1 MRFNFLCFALFL
13 CASLSAREPYHA
25 TVTVDGVSAT
35 VADPNLVDL
44 SRSLKS
50 SSIQELIPFYTPTS
64 AASIAIDLRGI
75 DVITSFAANSTTLQV
90 AIPQAHISQSF
101 TGETRD
107 DSIKLFKNFI
117 QDAGNR
123 HRLLKAYQRY
133 SPIDPIAG
141 NPNSLIAQMAQND
154 YLMGSLHPL
163 AGASCAFR
171 SQPIV
176 HQFQMGTAFERGF
189 SKGFDTTVVSL
200 PLRYS
205 YAPCL
210 DYALIIDVPL
220 TYLRN
225 GGASSVVGSL
235 GVGFQMP
242 VTSSWALTPMIRMGS
257 GGSLDLCTSGNFFS
271 TGLTSL
277 YTLPVSS
284 FLLSMTNYAGY
295 FTSTNLWLTGVNFN
309 YRLQTWVFKN
319 GLSLTTTEGYCVW
332 ERPLYFNVYVIDS
345 AFTKNHL
352 YMNHYDEVGIGV
364 IATGVNPC
372 LEADALTLQMS
383 YLFGEQHFK
392 GGSFRLTYSF

>member
-1 MRFNFLCFALFL
+1 MRFSFLVLALCL
-13 CASLSAREPYHA
+13 SASLSAREPYHA
-25 TVTVDGVSAT
+25 TVTVDGTSAT

-50 SSIQELIPFYTPTS
+50 SSIEDLIPLYTPTS
-64 AASIAIDLRGI
+64 AASIDIDLRGI
-75 DVITSFAANSTTLQV
+75 DIIGSFAANSTTFQV
-90 AIPQAHISQSF
+90 DIPQANITRSF

-107 DSIKLFKNFI
+107 DSIQLFKNFI

-123 HRLLKAYQRY
+123 HRLLRAYQRY

-163 AGASCAFR
+163 AGASCEFR
-171 SQPIV
+171 SQPVV
-176 HQFQMGTAFERGF
+176 HQFQMGSTIARGF
-189 SKGFDTTVVSL
+189 SKGYDTTVVSL
-200 PLRYS
+200 PIRYS

-210 DYALIIDVPL
+210 DYALIIDAPI

-242 VTSSWALTPMIRMGS
+242 ITASWALTPMVRMGS
-257 GGSLDLCTSGNFFS
+257 GGSLDLCTSGNFVS
-271 TGLTSL
+271 TGLTSV

-295 FTSTNLWLTGVNFN
+295 FTSTNLWLSGVNFN

-319 GLSLTTTEGYCVW
+319 GLSLTTTQGYCVC
-332 ERPLYFNVYVIDS
+332 ERPLYFNLYVIDS

-352 YMNHYDEVGIGV
+352 YMNHYDEVGVGV
-364 IATGVNPC
+364 IATGINPC
-372 LEADALTLQMS
+372 LDADALTLQMS
-383 YLFGEQHFK
+383 YLFGEQNFK
-392 GGSFRLTYSF
+392 GGSLRLTYSF